1 MTKPVGFFGL
11 SPEKNQLIQAMVNE
25 WGNDLSGMNENDV
38 AWLISR
44 IGHDLWM
51 GSDDESGISEDAE
64 EVSNRLHE
72 LTRQE
77 KIQLIRALAQEA

>member
-1 MTKPVGFFGL
+1 MAKPVGFFGL
-11 SPEKNQLIQAMVNE
+11 DPQHNELLQAMINE
-25 WGNDLSGMNENDV
+25 WGHDLSGMSENDT

-77 KIQLIRALAQEA
+77 KIQLIRALAQES